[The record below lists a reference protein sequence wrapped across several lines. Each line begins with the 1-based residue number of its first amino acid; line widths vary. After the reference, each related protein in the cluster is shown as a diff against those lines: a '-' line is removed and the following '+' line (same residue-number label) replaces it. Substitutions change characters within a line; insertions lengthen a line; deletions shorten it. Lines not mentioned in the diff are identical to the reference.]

1 MAEVILTKENF
12 EKEVK
17 ESQLPC
23 LVDFWATWCGPCK
36 MMAPIVE
43 ELSKDFEGKVK
54 VCKLNIDD
62 EPEMAISY
70 GVMSIPT
77 FIVFENGE
85 VKTKAIGYREK
96 GDLIDALG
104 LK

>member
-17 ESQLPC
+17 GSQLPC

-36 MMAPIVE
+36 MMAPIVTELSE
-43 ELSKDFEGKVK
+43 ELSGKVK

-96 GDLIDALG
+96 DELLDALG